1 MLELA
6 PSSTAHGVGEI
17 TVRVLPRL
25 TRFLIA
31 EMRSTPL
38 ASDLTWPQ
46 FRVLC
51 YLSERDYRASDLAAV
66 LEIGRSTLTTIGDGL
81 VRRGLVERLRELPGD
96 RRGVLMRLTPE

>member
-1 MLELA
+1 MLDVA
-6 PSSTAHGVGEI
+6 SSTTAHGVGEV

-25 TRFLIA
+25 TRYLIA
-31 EMRSTPL
+31 EMRSTPQ

-66 LEIGRSTLTTIGDGL
+66 LEIGRSTLTTVGARAL
-81 VRRGLVERLRELPGD
+81 RRRAVPPR
-96 RRGVLMRLTPE
+96 